1 MLNDVLDQVSK
12 RMLDILTVATK
23 RVVREIEKSSS
34 EEAIMEI
41 EEARAKKGFSFRKRK
56 LDEHES
62 QQNPNHHV
70 ASSSSLRSY
79 KRRVAVPNEPVR
91 EIEPVRVIEAPVRQ
105 VVKKKRETP
114 EWLVSLMRE
123 ENGFDPKF
131 IYEKELTQTDIAKQQ
146 NRLLIPMS
154 KIQDTDFLNAD
165 ERRKIMEHNH
175 KHRETGV
182 GVTFVGPNRQK
193 CELDLRIWD
202 MRSTSNYVLVSGWYN
217 ATVSNGLVLNQ
228 TIRLW
233 SFHTRGKL
241 FFALAPPVQAPAQD
255 LALLPAPP
263 DPAPAMAQALVPPL
277 VPPLALVPAPVIA
290 PEATVPVPVQ
300 DLAIVPVPALAPVV
314 RKKCDERCMCEDCLD
329 AEEVRNRRFV
339 FFPKKKRGT
348 PARDKAS
355 SDSDDDGQ
363 SRREDSDLYRFA
375 LGVVEWGLANGVPL
389 Q

>member
-1 MLNDVLDQVSK
+1 MLNDQVAE
-12 RMLDILTVATK
+12 RGLDILTVATE
-23 RVVREIEKSSS
+23 RVVRGEDIEKSSS
-34 EEAIMEI
+34 KEASMEVEETRET
-41 EEARAKKGFSFRKRK
+41 KGLRK

-62 QQNPNHHV
+62 QQNPSHDV
-70 ASSSSLRSY
+70 AFSSFSRSY
-79 KRRVAVPNEPVR
+79 KMRVVVPNEPVR
-91 EIEPVRVIEAPVRQ
+91 EIETVRQ

-114 EWLVSLMRE
+114 EWLINLMRE

-131 IYEKELTQTDIAKQQ
+131 IYEKQLTQTDIAKQQ

-154 KIQDTDFLNAD
+154 KIQETDFLNVD
-165 ERRKIMEHNH
+165 ERRMIMEHNH

-233 SFHTRGKL
+233 SFHTLKKL
-241 FFALAPPVQAPAQD
+241 FFALAPPVQAQAQA

-263 DPAPAMAQALVPPL
+263 DPA
-277 VPPLALVPAPVIA
+277 PPLALVPAPVIA
-290 PEATVPVPVQ
+290 PEAIAPVPVQ

-363 SRREDSDLYRFA
+363 SRREDSNLYRLA
-375 LGVVEWGLANGVPL
+375 QGVVEWGLDNGMPL

>member
-1 MLNDVLDQVSK
+1 
-12 RMLDILTVATK
+12 MLDILTVATK

-34 EEAIMEI
+34 EEAR
-41 EEARAKKGFSFRKRK
+41 ARKGFSFRKRK

-62 QQNPNHHV
+62 QQNPNHDV

-114 EWLVSLMRE
+114 EWLVNLMRE

-131 IYEKELTQTDIAKQQ
+131 ICEKELTKTDIAKQQ

-165 ERRKIMEHNH
+165 ERRMIMEHNR
-175 KHRETGV
+175 KHREKGV

-193 CELDLRIWD
+193 YELDLRIWD
-202 MRSTSNYVLVSGWYN
+202 MNSTSNYVLVSGWYN
-217 ATVSNGLVLNQ
+217 ATVSNSLRQNQ

-233 SFHTRGKL
+233 SFHTPKKL
-241 FFALAPPVQAPAQD
+241 FFALAPPVQAQAQA

-263 DPAPAMAQALVPPL
+263 DPAPAMAQVLA
-277 VPPLALVPAPVIA
+277 PPLALVPAPVIA
-290 PEATVPVPVQ
+290 PEAIVPVPVQ
-300 DLAIVPVPALAPVV
+300 DLAIVPVPALASVV
-314 RKKCDERCMCEDCLD
+314 RKKCDARCMCEDCLD

-339 FFPKKKRGT
+339 FFPNKKRGT

-355 SDSDDDGQ
+355 SDSDDDDGQ
-363 SRREDSDLYRFA
+363 SRREDSDLYRLA
-375 LGVVEWGLANGVPL
+375 LGVVEWGLANGVPP